1 MKYIHHPNDLK
12 QGLAICLE
20 EIERQ
25 IRKVEYETQKANDRG
40 AERESALGIANAI
53 RL

>member
-1 MKYIHHPNDLK
+1 
-12 QGLAICLE
+12 
-20 EIERQ
+20 
-25 IRKVEYETQKANDRG
+25 VEYETQKANDRG